1 MTDDRPILDGI
12 KVLDVGTWVFGPA
25 STTVMADFGAEV
37 IKVEHPTIG
46 DAYRYLHLLPP
57 MPVCSE
63 DYCFLMD
70 GRNKRSIALDL
81 SKAEGREVLYRLVR
95 EADVFE
101 TNYHPSVLAKLGL
114 TYDELSALNPRLVY
128 AQASG
133 YGEAGDEVEK
143 PGFDA
148 TAWWA
153 RSGMM
158 DAMRAFGAEPSLS
171 MPAMGDRSGSMALFG
186 AVMLALYE
194 RHRTGRGA
202 KVSSSLMANG
212 AWANACMIQAVLCDA
227 DAYDPIPRLET
238 PNAVANIYPTS
249 DDRWIFLALVN
260 EDRDWKGLCLAL
272 EREDLV
278 DEWRFLTTEQRRN
291 HSRELAAILDEAFR
305 SRDLGHWRK
314 ALDQHDVTFGIVART
329 DEVPADVQMLA
340 NDVLVPFADGDGS
353 RLTVNSPIWVEGR
366 AKVKPRRAPGIGEHT
381 EEVLAEVGYDE
392 AAIVALRDN
401 GAIRG

>member
-133 YGEAGDEVEK
+133 YGEVGDEVEK

-194 RHRTGRGA
+194 RHTTGIG
-202 KVSSSLMANG
+202 
-212 AWANACMIQAVLCDA
+212 
-227 DAYDPIPRLET
+227 
-238 PNAVANIYPTS
+238 
-249 DDRWIFLALVN
+249 
-260 EDRDWKGLCLAL
+260 
-272 EREDLV
+272 
-278 DEWRFLTTEQRRN
+278 
-291 HSRELAAILDEAFR
+291 
-305 SRDLGHWRK
+305 
-314 ALDQHDVTFGIVART
+314 
-329 DEVPADVQMLA
+329 
-340 NDVLVPFADGDGS
+340 GS
-353 RLTVNSPIWVEGR
+353 RCR
-366 AKVKPRRAPGIGEHT
+366 
-381 EEVLAEVGYDE
+381 
-392 AAIVALRDN
+392 
-401 GAIRG
+401 